1 MGMGRFKNGRFDLVV
16 VANFAMSATDVTE
29 WRRSFAKA
37 SELFFDASEGQL
49 QYGRIFVCDDSVG
62 LDTAEIILH
71 ASGDPSYGTWGK
83 FGQPGQA
90 LHLMPYVKFQVL
102 THLHEMGHHVWALGE
117 EYAGEAVLEQID
129 TTVVPAN
136 NSTIPLVASMFAA
149 GALVGDDAILKFGT
163 TLERRGIT
171 ANTATSVTVA
181 PAFSQSPVNDSDG
194 FVQYQFP
201 AECATAANPNFCIME
216 NSRGAAGVLD
226 AGGTWT
232 PAAHPVTEFCTDG
245 NHDPDGDTQQELR
258 NHDSCWETIKT
269 RAGFTSL
276 TVPNPAAPG
285 PATGSSVPDWI
296 VLEKQL
302 RFSVVVDRSG
312 SMASGHK
319 MADAQHGAVYWLEY
333 CSVGTDLLSVVAYD
347 DQIDTTLGQTQVSTL
362 GGLGGT
368 TAAINALTPRG
379 ATDIRDALFR
389 ARDQIESL
397 PTRAA
402 VQVVVL
408 LTDGVHNSPPGS
420 SPLEA
425 LPDLQEGGVRVY
437 ALGVGSPGDVDM
449 APLDA
454 LARGTGGRSYAV
466 GDNQPSLIENKMVE
480 INAEVRGGI
489 ITTEPILF
497 PDSRSGAVDKV
508 IGFPEKPVGPRRR
521 PRLGRLLHA
530 LRISDVHRLYPVG
543 GRSPSGRIVAVPV
556 DVEDGAD
563 RSSFAV
569 THPDTVDVW
578 LYLLDPSGALVDT
591 SPGGSATQVA
601 SSAPHEFIVVEHPDP
616 GRWTL
621 VAVRVRA
628 GAAFTGY
635 FVAGGENRH
644 LQVFADAPA
653 FNPPGGPVP
662 ITATARWGQELTGL
676 RARAVVTAPSG
687 ARRAVALHDELPE
700 GGGDG
705 QYVGLFTPTE
715 NGRHEAIV
723 TVRGSP
729 AASIANP
736 YRQLLHADADS
747 VDTAVAVPRFVRQ
760 VVVDFHVGELPPIE
774 QKPEHP
780 SRRRDGR
787 PRPVPLVSAAR
798 RRRRR

>member
-1 MGMGRFKNGRFDLVV
+1 MGMGRFKNGRFDIVV

-37 SELFFDASEGQL
+37 SELFFDASEGQVQL
-49 QYGRIFVCDDSVG
+49 GRIFVCDDSVG

-71 ASGDPSYGTWGK
+71 ASGDPSYGTFGK

-117 EYAGEAVLEQID
+117 EYAGEAVLEAID
-129 TTVVPAN
+129 TTVVPPN
-136 NSTIPLVASMFAA
+136 NSTIPLVGSTFGA
-149 GALVGDDAILKFGT
+149 GALVGNDAILKFGT

-171 ANTATSVTVA
+171 ANTATSVTVS

-194 FVQYQFP
+194 NVQYQFP

-216 NSRGAAGVLD
+216 NSRSAAGTLD
-226 AGGTWT
+226 AAGTWT
-232 PAAHPVTEFCTDG
+232 PAANPVTEFCTDS
-245 NHDPDGDTQQELR
+245 NHDPDGNTQQEIR

-269 RAGFTSL
+269 RAGFTTL
-276 TVPNPAAPG
+276 TIPDPASPG
-285 PATGSSVPDWI
+285 PSTGSTVPDWI

-319 MADAQHGAVYWLEY
+319 MADAQHGAIYWLEY
-333 CSVGTDLLSVVAYD
+333 CAVGTDLLSVVAYD
-347 DQIDTTLGQTQVSTL
+347 DQIDTTLVQTEVSTL

-368 TAAINALTPRG
+368 TAAINALSPRG
-379 ATDIRDALFR
+379 ATNIRDALFR

-402 VQVVVL
+402 VQVALL
-408 LTDGVHNSPPGS
+408 LTDGVHNSPSGS

-425 LPDLQEGGVRVY
+425 LPDLQEGGIRVY

-449 APLDA
+449 APLNA
-454 LARGTGGRSYAV
+454 LAAGTGGRSYAV
-466 GDNQPSLIENKMVE
+466 GDNQASLIENKMVE
-480 INAEVRGGI
+480 SNAEVRGGI
-489 ITTEPILF
+489 ITTEPVLF
-497 PDSRSGAVDKV
+497 PDSRPGAIDKA
-508 IGFPEKPVGPRRR
+508 IGKSEKPIDPRRR
-521 PRLGRLLHA
+521 PPLDRLLKA
-530 LRISDVHRLYPVG
+530 LRISDVQRLYPVG
-543 GRSPSGRIVAVPV
+543 GRPPSSRAVAIPV

-563 RSSFAV
+563 RASFTI

-578 LYLLDPSGALVDT
+578 LYLLDPSGAVVDT
-591 SPGGSATQVA
+591 SPGASATQVA

-621 VAVRVRA
+621 VAVRMRA
-628 GAAFTGY
+628 GAAFTAHV
-635 FVAGGENRH
+635 VAGGENRN

-653 FNPPGGPVP
+653 VNPTGGPVP
-662 ITATARWGQELTGL
+662 ITATARWGHELTGL
-676 RARAVVTAPSG
+676 KARAIVTAPSG
-687 ARRAVALHDELPE
+687 ARRAVALHDELAD
-700 GGGDG
+700 GGGSG
-705 QYVGLFTPTE
+705 QYTGLFTPTE

-723 TVRGSP
+723 TVRGSN
-729 AASIANP
+729 AASMADP
-736 YRQLLHADADS
+736 YRQLAHVDGDS
-747 VDTAVAVPRFVRQ
+747 VDTAVKVPRFVRQ
-760 VVVDFHVGELPPIE
+760 VVVDFHAGELPPIR
-774 QKPEHP
+774 QKPERPHK
-780 SRRRDGR
+780 RRDGR
-787 PRPVPLVSAAR
+787 PRPVPLVSAGRKR
-798 RRRRR
+798 RRR

>member
-1 MGMGRFKNGRFDLVV
+1 MGMGRFKNGRFDIVV

-37 SELFFDASEGQL
+37 SELFFDASEGQVQL
-49 QYGRIFVCDDSVG
+49 GRIFVCDDSVG

-71 ASGDPSYGTWGK
+71 ASGDPSYGTFGK
-83 FGQPGQA
+83 FGQPGQS

-117 EYAGEAVLEQID
+117 EYAGEAVLEAID
-129 TTVVPAN
+129 TTVVPPN
-136 NSTIPLVASMFAA
+136 NSTIPLVGSTFGA
-149 GALVGDDAILKFGT
+149 GALVGNDAILKFGT

-171 ANTATSVTVA
+171 ANTATSVTVS

-194 FVQYQFP
+194 NVQYQFP

-216 NSRGAAGVLD
+216 NSRSAAGTLD
-226 AGGTWT
+226 AAGTWT
-232 PAAHPVTEFCTDG
+232 PAANPVTEFCTDS
-245 NHDPDGDTQQELR
+245 NHDPDGNTQQEIR

-269 RAGFTSL
+269 RAGFTTL
-276 TVPNPAAPG
+276 TIPDPASPG
-285 PATGSSVPDWI
+285 PSTGSTVPDWI

-319 MADAQHGAVYWLEY
+319 MADAQHGAIYWLEY
-333 CSVGTDLLSVVAYD
+333 CAVGTDLLSVVAYD
-347 DQIDTTLGQTQVSTL
+347 DQIDTTLVQTEVSTL
-362 GGLGGT
+362 GGLAGT

-379 ATDIRDALFR
+379 ATNIRDALFR

-402 VQVVVL
+402 VQVALL
-408 LTDGVHNSPPGS
+408 LTDGVHNSPSGS

-425 LPDLQEGGVRVY
+425 LPDLQEGGIRVY

-449 APLDA
+449 APLNA
-454 LARGTGGRSYAV
+454 LATGTGGRSYAV
-466 GDNQPSLIENKMVE
+466 GDNQASLIENKMVE

-489 ITTEPILF
+489 ITTEPVLF
-497 PDSRSGAVDKV
+497 PDSRPGAIDKA
-508 IGFPEKPVGPRRR
+508 IRKSEKPIDPRRR
-521 PRLGRLLHA
+521 PPLDRLLKA
-530 LRISDVHRLYPVG
+530 LRISDVQRLYPVG
-543 GRSPSGRIVAVPV
+543 GRPPSSRAVAIPV

-563 RSSFAV
+563 RASFAI

-578 LYLLDPSGALVDT
+578 LYLLDPSGAVVDT
-591 SPGGSATQVA
+591 SPGASATQVA

-621 VAVRVRA
+621 VAVRMRA
-628 GAAFTGY
+628 GAAFTAHV
-635 FVAGGENRH
+635 VAGGENRN

-653 FNPPGGPVP
+653 VNPTGGPVP
-662 ITATARWGQELTGL
+662 ITATARWGHELTGL
-676 RARAVVTAPSG
+676 KARAIVTAPSG
-687 ARRAVALHDELPE
+687 ARRAVALHDELAD
-700 GGGDG
+700 GGGSG
-705 QYVGLFTPTE
+705 QYTGLFTPTE

-723 TVRGSP
+723 TVRGST
-729 AASIANP
+729 AASMADP
-736 YRQLLHADADS
+736 YRQLAHVDGDS
-747 VDTAVAVPRFVRQ
+747 VDTAVKVPRFVRQ
-760 VVVDFHVGELPPIE
+760 VVVDFHVGELPPIR
-774 QKPEHP
+774 QKPERPHK
-780 SRRRDGR
+780 RRDGR
-787 PRPVPLVSAAR
+787 PRPVPLVSAGRKR
-798 RRRRR
+798 RRR